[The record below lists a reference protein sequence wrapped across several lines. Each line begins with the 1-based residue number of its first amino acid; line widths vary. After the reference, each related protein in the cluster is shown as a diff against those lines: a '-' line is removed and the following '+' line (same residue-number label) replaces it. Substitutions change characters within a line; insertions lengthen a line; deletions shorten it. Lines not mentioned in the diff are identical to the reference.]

1 MIDIHSHILAGIDDG
16 AKDLEESVEMGRLAH
31 QDGIRY
37 IFATPHFTDTMIN
50 DCDTVV
56 RRIGTLQRELD
67 ELGIPVRVLPGAEVR
82 LCSYEFVIEYA
93 KRETFSYLVGSRK
106 FVLVEERWTDYE
118 SDSLRIMEWFLDREI
133 QPVIAHP
140 ERHAFFRKD
149 PALLTALIDAGAW
162 TQVTADSLLGKN
174 NAEAQ
179 QFSRWMIERS
189 LVHTLA
195 TDAHNVTRRP
205 NLSDGFR
212 MIETWAGLEQV
223 EAIKERMHQFVPPSL
238 TNEHSPSVTA

>member
-16 AKDLEESVEMGRLAH
+16 AKDLEESVEMARLAH

-50 DCDTVV
+50 DRDTVI
-56 RRIGTLQRELD
+56 RGIGTLQQQLD
-67 ELGIPVRVLPGAEVR
+67 RLHIPVRVLPGAEVR
-82 LCSYEFVIEYA
+82 LCSYEFVIESA
-93 KRETFSYLVGSRK
+93 ERETFSYLDGSRK
-106 FVLVEERWTDYE
+106 FVLVEQRWTDYE
-118 SDSLRIMEWFLDREI
+118 PDSLRILHWFLNRGI

-149 PALLTALIDAGAW
+149 PALLTALIGAGAW

-179 QFSRWMIERS
+179 QFSQWMIEHR

-212 MIETWAGLEQV
+212 MMEAWAGPEQV
-223 EAIKERMHQFVPPSL
+223 DAIKQRMQLFVPQSL
-238 TNEHSPSVTA
+238 GNEHPPTVTA